1 MRVRT
6 MNQRVFLAAA
16 AAVATAL
23 AGIGNPAIAGTV
35 QLGATPPNLTTS
47 VPPNIVFTFDDSGSM
62 QSSRV
67 NDDPP
72 WTTNNNGNLLY
83 SSMDWGDGSNN
94 TSTTGSGGGPWRC
107 ANVIDA
113 DNLVPGVDLRSQP
126 MNGVYYNPNIKYNP
140 PLYASGNTFPN
151 ADATLNAVWV
161 DGIAVNRPMSPVTV
175 DNTAR
180 YNNNPDLDRAYN
192 SSGSNVNFP
201 GAISKLNGTK
211 TSTTDNRWKCGTGV
225 AISGG
230 GGDLWNGAS
239 PMDGASHTLSDG
251 TAVTYPNGGPY
262 YYRLKATVTVAVDK
276 FGIPTNLGCGTANC
290 DGLHTLYNT
299 SNWEAVPVPAG
310 QYQNFANWYAYYRT
324 RNQMART
331 AMSRVFGDPGLV
343 GTTASGG
350 YGGNQRVAWQNL
362 NSANYQLP
370 SNAIISELI
379 DTSACT
385 SSATANPVTIQQSGA
400 ITTPPNCYRSAFYN
414 WIFQVP
420 AGGGTPTRSTVNRA
434 GIFFTRGNG
443 NTGATGN
450 LTDPYW
456 QPPISGTGSGN
467 ELYCRQNYHMLV
479 TDGLWNGGTNGPSYS
494 SLTLP
499 ASGLTLPDGVA
510 FPDPTTSGVT
520 SIYNP
525 VHDGGDAG
533 YASLSDIAFNFW
545 AKDLRSDLYKPTA
558 NPPQIVAPY
567 MPDQST
573 GVFNLTG
580 NVGSTVPQT
589 NVNPEIYFN
598 PFNDSATW
606 PHMDEFL
613 VGLGVNGQLNI
624 SQNTDCTNTT
634 SGAKQ
639 DACLLRKGQTNSS
652 GSVGWPTPNGQGGG
666 IAANV
671 DDTWHAGLAGR
682 GEFFSAGDPQALIKA
697 LVRFLANINA
707 RAGTSVALTTSISVA
722 TASTAGF
729 SGGYNSDW
737 SGNLPEYAIN
747 PTTGQSIP
755 PAVLDA
761 GCILTGTGTGS
772 TMPSCT
778 TTATINTSQQ
788 PTPYTSRNVY
798 TYVSA
803 STPTQAFSKTTFSS
817 LNAADQCALNNGTWT
832 ASTSTCTG
840 GDGYGPQR
848 VDWLDGNR
856 TYETATSPPQFRS
869 RSSLLG
875 AIIDA
880 QPQYVGSPG
889 GNYSDS
895 WPSGSP
901 EMASGAQLYSAFVKA
916 VNGRPPIVYAAAN
929 DGMLHAFSAGGVTV
943 SSSGTVSV
951 TPGGGVEQWAYV
963 PQTVI
968 QNGAVTAYANSTGG
982 LVPTV
987 DGNFST
993 QDVFF
998 TSDNQWHTIL
1008 VGTLRLGGRGAF
1020 ALDITNGTSPTV
1032 LWDISNNSPNM
1043 ADLGYTYGKPDI
1055 VRLNYSGGKWVVL
1068 LPSGYMPTGSPST
1081 DPATTNE
1088 SMFVLDAQTGAF
1100 IAELK
1105 TSAIDSSAYGLTT
1118 PTVWGG
1124 SNNVGM
1130 IAAAG
1135 DLMGNLWRFD
1145 LSDPN
1150 AGNWKIDK
1158 MFQTPV
1164 PSGSSRTSPTQQPIT
1179 VEPNAFSDPN
1189 NGGNPIWIF
1198 GTGKYLASTDNV
1210 STSAPT
1216 QAFYG
1221 IRDYGTGSS
1230 KYPISAGSLVVQ
1242 TLSESNGIRAL
1253 TQCGVTGC
1261 SSGGASTI
1269 APGWTFNM
1277 VDSGERDVVTG
1288 TPLYSAGE
1296 VLLTT
1301 LIPSNNNPC
1310 QPGLSGAVML
1320 VDAVTGGA
1328 PSGTPPVNGGGYT
1341 PPSGSGIVG
1350 SIVANPPIAGNGTP
1364 VITPLGGGV
1373 VLIPGMP
1380 GFTISD
1386 SFWHRRSW
1394 RELLNQL

>member
-1 MRVRT
+1 
-6 MNQRVFLAAA
+6 
-16 AAVATAL
+16 
-23 AGIGNPAIAGTV
+23 
-35 QLGATPPNLTTS
+35 
-47 VPPNIVFTFDDSGSM
+47 
-62 QSSRV
+62 
-67 NDDPP
+67 
-72 WTTNNNGNLLY
+72 
-83 SSMDWGDGSNN
+83 
-94 TSTTGSGGGPWRC
+94 
-107 ANVIDA
+107 
-113 DNLVPGVDLRSQP
+113 
-126 MNGVYYNPNIKYNP
+126 
-140 PLYASGNTFPN
+140 
-151 ADATLNAVWV
+151 
-161 DGIAVNRPMSPVTV
+161 
-175 DNTAR
+175 
-180 YNNNPDLDRAYN
+180 
-192 SSGSNVNFP
+192 
-201 GAISKLNGTK
+201 
-211 TSTTDNRWKCGTGV
+211 
-225 AISGG
+225 
-230 GGDLWNGAS
+230 
-239 PMDGASHTLSDG
+239 
-251 TAVTYPNGGPY
+251 
-262 YYRLKATVTVAVDK
+262 
-276 FGIPTNLGCGTANC
+276 
-290 DGLHTLYNT
+290 
-299 SNWEAVPVPAG
+299 
-310 QYQNFANWYAYYRT
+310 
-324 RNQMART
+324 
-331 AMSRVFGDPGLV
+331 
-343 GTTASGG
+343 
-350 YGGNQRVAWQNL
+350 NL

-778 TTATINTSQQ
+778 TTATINTPQQ
-788 PTPYTSRNVY
+788 PTPYTSRNIY
-798 TYVSA
+798 TYASA
-803 STPTQAFSKTTFSS
+803 STPTQAFSKTTFLS
-817 LNAADQCALNNGTWT
+817 LNAADQCALNNGTWI
-832 ASTSTCTG
+832 ASTGTCTG

-895 WPSGSP
+895 WPAGSP
-901 EMASGAQLYSAFVKA
+901 EMASGAQTYSAFVKA
-916 VNGRPPIVYAAAN
+916 IGTGATARPPIIYAAAN
-929 DGMLHAFSAGGVTV
+929 DGMLHAFSAGGVNV
-943 SSSGTVSV
+943 SSTGVVSV
-951 TPGGGVEQWAYV
+951 TPGGGVEKWAYV

-998 TSDNQWHTIL
+998 TSDKSWHTIL
-1008 VGTLRLGGRGAF
+1008 VGTLRYGGRGAF
-1020 ALDITNGTSPTV
+1020 ALDITSGTNPPKV
-1032 LWDISNNSPNM
+1032 LWDISNNSPGM
-1043 ADLGYTYGKPDI
+1043 ADLGYTYSKPDI
-1055 VRLNYSGGKWVVL
+1055 TRLNFDDGTFKGKWVVL
-1068 LPSGYMPTGSPST
+1068 LPSGYMPTGSTST
-1081 DPATTNE
+1081 DPATTTE
-1088 SMFVLDAQTGAF
+1088 SIFVLDAETGTV
-1100 IAELK
+1100 IKELS
-1105 TSAIDSSAYGLTT
+1105 TASATQAGAPSAASSTNSAYGLST
-1118 PTVWGG
+1118 PTVWGS
-1124 SNNVGM
+1124 SNNVGL

-1145 LSDPN
+1145 LSDTN
-1150 AGNWKIDK
+1150 SANWKVDW
-1158 MFQTPV
+1158 MFQTPI
-1164 PSGSSRTSPTQQPIT
+1164 PSGSGATRTMPAQQPIT
-1179 VEPNAFSDPN
+1179 VEPNAMSDPN

-1198 GTGKYLASTDNV
+1198 GTGKYLSPKDNV
-1210 STSAPT
+1210 SSAPT

-1230 KYPISAGSLVVQ
+1230 KYPISASNLVMQ
-1242 TLSESNGIRAL
+1242 TLFESSNGIRAI
-1253 TQCGVTGC
+1253 TQLGVNTTA
-1261 SSGGASTI
+1261 GAL
-1269 APGWTFNM
+1269 APGWTFNLI
-1277 VDSGERDVVTG
+1277 DSGERVVVTG
-1288 TPLYSAGE
+1288 TPLYSAGD
-1296 VLLTT
+1296 VVLTT
-1301 LIPSNNNPC
+1301 LIPTNNNPC
-1310 QPGLSGAVML
+1310 QPGLTGAIMV
-1320 VDAVTGGA
+1320 VSATTGGA
-1328 PSGTPPVNGGGYT
+1328 PSAVPPVNGGGYT
-1341 PPSGSGIVG
+1341 PPNGTDIIGKLIV
-1350 SIVANPPIAGNGTP
+1350 NPPIAGNGTP
-1364 VITPLGGGV
+1364 VVTPLGGGV

-1380 GFTISD
+1380 GFNISD
-1386 SFWHRRSW
+1386 SFWHRHSW
-1394 RELLNQL
+1394 RDLLDQL